1 MILDDEDILVNQV
14 RDYLKSFKMIIGMID
29 DIEKRDEL
37 ISHLNEHLSFQNYIW
52 VGYPLGITLTIPGK
66 WLGNIITITFDNI
79 YYRFQFFLSN
89 KQNSELEAIIDS
101 MINTLGLI
109 ESEVSKKH
117 PEYLKREY
125 FLPRY

>member
-1 MILDDEDILVNQV
+1 
-14 RDYLKSFKMIIGMID
+14 MIIEMID

-37 ISHLNEHLSFQNYIW
+37 ISRLNEHLSFRNYIW

-79 YYRFQFFLSN
+79 YYRFQFFLS
-89 KQNSELEAIIDS
+89 KEQNSELETIMS
-101 MINTLGLI
+101 LMISILGLI
-109 ESEVSKKH
+109 ESEKSKKH

-125 FLPRY
+125 YLPRKYQI